1 MSRLCAGD
9 LKSKYNE
16 SKMKHKFILLQITV
30 LLCLFDAGCAST
42 GNVTMS
48 QPLSMKL
55 SQFKSATVEVKSSM
69 SKAPNRLDEF
79 MVQLESRIIA
89 KLRAQKTFE
98 KIYSQAETDSHAD
111 LRVTVTITR
120 IRDLDNF
127 DRLMWGA
134 LAGQAKT
141 EATVELREQATGK
154 LIGAGRIEGKSSNG
168 TVLSGTTPEAVDRVA
183 DEVVNLIKKNS

>member
-1 MSRLCAGD
+1 
-9 LKSKYNE
+9 
-16 SKMKHKFILLQITV
+16 MKHKFILLQITV